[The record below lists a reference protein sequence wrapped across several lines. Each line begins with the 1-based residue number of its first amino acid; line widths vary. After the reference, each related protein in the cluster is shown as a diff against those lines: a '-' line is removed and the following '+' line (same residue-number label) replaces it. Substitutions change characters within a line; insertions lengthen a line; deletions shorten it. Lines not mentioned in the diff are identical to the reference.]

1 MPDREKDMS
10 AMNEN
15 DILKDNYM
23 KSLKGLFK
31 KKKNRKVLSVDSKL
45 EEYRARSILKSMSF
59 FYDLMSQEKA
69 PGTGEGKPA
78 IGYFCNVVPDEMI
91 LALGGI
97 PVRLCSADFDCFK
110 EGEEIIPGDVCPVVK
125 SICGAV
131 NYGKFDDIDLLII
144 PATCDGKMKLREIL
158 SPVFP
163 EKIYLLDIP
172 RESNYL
178 KNVEIWVEKY
188 RQLFEF
194 LNEKFNSSI
203 TRKTLLQACRM
214 TNKRTEVFRKIYDF
228 RAQNPGVINAFDY
241 FVMANASF
249 LVPPSLWSENAEKVY
264 SESVR
269 KINNVVENSSRAK
282 RILLAGAPVI
292 FPNFKIIEI
301 LEEVECDVSAD
312 AMCSAYGR
320 LYDPVEI
327 DEETESGIIRSLTLK
342 YIAPS
347 MCPCFIGMNKFLDFI
362 IDTVKENNLD
372 GVIYHNLRLCQVFDM
387 QSVLLRQI
395 LKEEKIPFL
404 SIKTDF
410 GKEDRGQLKTRVE
423 AFLEMLKCCN

>member
-1 MPDREKDMS
+1 MT
-10 AMNEN
+10 EN
-15 DILKDNYM
+15 GILKDNYR

-31 KKKNRKVLSVDSKL
+31 NKNGRKVLSIDSELRK
-45 EEYRARSILKSMSF
+45 YKARSILKSMSF
-59 FYDLMSQEKA
+59 FYDLMAQEKV
-69 PGTGEGKPA
+69 PGKKVGKPV
-78 IGYFCNVVPDEMI
+78 IGYFCNVIPEEI
-91 LALGGI
+91 IFALGGI
-97 PVRLCSADFDCFK
+97 PVRLCSSDFDCFN
-110 EGEEIIPGDVCPVVK
+110 EGDEIMPGDVCPVVK

-131 NYGKFDDIDLLII
+131 NYGKFENLDLLIV
-144 PATCDGKMKLREIL
+144 PATCDGKMKLGEML

-163 EKIYLLDIP
+163 EKIYFLDIP

-188 RQLFEF
+188 RQLFKF
-194 LNEKFNSSI
+194 LNGKFNNSA

-228 RAQNPGVINAFDY
+228 RIQNPGVINSFDY
-241 FVMANASF
+241 FIMANVSF
-249 LVPPSLWSENAEKVY
+249 FAPPSLWSENADKVY
-264 SESVR
+264 SESV
-269 KINNVVENSSRAK
+269 KKVSNVVKKSSRVK

-292 FPNFKIIEI
+292 FPNFKILEI
-301 LEEVECDVSAD
+301 IEEVGCDISAD
-312 AMCSAYGR
+312 SMCSAYGR

-327 DEETESGIIRSLTLK
+327 DEDTESGIIRSLTLK

-387 QSVLLRQI
+387 QSVLLRQV

-404 SIKTDF
+404 SIKTDL
-410 GKEDRGQLKTRVE
+410 GKEDKGQLKTRIE
-423 AFLEMLKCCN
+423 AFLEILK